1 MTNAIDKRMKKILV
15 CGGRHYSN
23 RAFLFLTL
31 DDIKP
36 NFIVSGAAPGAD
48 TLAIEYAKDRGIA
61 YDAMPANRNKYGG
74 AAGPIRNKAMLDA
87 HPDIEM
93 VVAFEGGANML
104 KQAQQLQF
112 KTLVVEDV

>member
-1 MTNAIDKRMKKILV
+1 MKKILV

-23 RAFLFLTL
+23 RAFLYLTL

-48 TLAIEYAKDRGIA
+48 TLAIEYAKDRGIP
-61 YDAMPANRNKYGG
+61 YDAMPADWDRYSR

-93 VVAFEGGANML
+93 VVAFEGGAGTANML